1 MKSLLISILL
11 GWFVC
16 ATATSSGF
24 KFKDEWK
31 LWKMEHGKH
40 YSNLKEEKYRMK
52 IFRGNAIKIAQH
64 NYRAMR
70 GLESYTL
77 KLNQFGDRLR
87 QEVVQKRNG
96 FRSGLPKG
104 SRKGKR
110 PLGASFISPEH
121 VCLPQQVDWRAKG
134 AVTPVK
140 DQV

>member
-1 MKSLLISILL
+1 
-11 GWFVC
+11 
-16 ATATSSGF
+16 
-24 KFKDEWK
+24 
-31 LWKMEHGKH
+31 
-40 YSNLKEEKYRMK
+40 MK

-87 QEVVQKRNG
+87 QEVVQTRNG
-96 FRSGLPKG
+96 FRSGLLKG
-104 SRKGKR
+104 SGKGKR

-121 VCLPQQVDWRAKG
+121 VCLPQKIDWRAKG